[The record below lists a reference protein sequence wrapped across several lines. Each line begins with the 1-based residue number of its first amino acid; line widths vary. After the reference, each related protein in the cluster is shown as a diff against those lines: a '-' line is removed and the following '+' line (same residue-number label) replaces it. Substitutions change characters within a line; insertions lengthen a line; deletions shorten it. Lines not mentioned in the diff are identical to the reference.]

1 MAKKQSE
8 KNIRKLCKVGGG
20 ATYSIT
26 LPIDIIREFGW
37 QKKQKIIVKA
47 DKKNKYIIIKD
58 WK

>member
-20 ATYSIT
+20 ATYSVT

-37 QKKQKIIVKA
+37 QTKQKIVIEANQKR
-47 DKKNKYIIIKD
+47 KQIIIKD